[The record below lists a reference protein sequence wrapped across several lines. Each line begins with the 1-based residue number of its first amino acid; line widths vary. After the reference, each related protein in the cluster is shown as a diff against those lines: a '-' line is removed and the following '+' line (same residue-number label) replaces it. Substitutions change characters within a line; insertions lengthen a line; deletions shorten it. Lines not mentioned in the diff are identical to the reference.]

1 MSLITTYY
9 PLFML
14 CMLSLLY
21 MIYRIQP
28 MASTVKKVI
37 IVLCVLTNAAY
48 ICWRLFF
55 TLPHEGTFN
64 IVMGILLV
72 ACECIGFIQLLVFY
86 TLVWKPSNRKQVMIS
101 DLDRLPTVDIF
112 IATYNEPIEV
122 LKRTVA
128 GCLNLSYPKES
139 VQIYLCDDGNRE
151 VVEQLASEFGV
162 YYLTRTDNRFA
173 KAGNLN
179 HAMSQTD
186 GELIL
191 TLDADMVPLPSF
203 LEKTVPYF
211 HDGATAFVQV
221 PQAFYNEDPF
231 QYNMFS
237 KDRIPNEQDFFMQ
250 TLQAG
255 KDRFNAVM
263 YVGSNTVFRRTA
275 LDEIGG
281 FATGVITEDMATGM
295 LLQGKFK
302 SVSVGEVLAVGLA
315 PESWLDLLKQR
326 DRWSRGNIQCARKF
340 NPLKVRGLTLM
351 QRVLY
356 LDGIV
361 YWFNGLFK
369 MIYILT
375 PILFL
380 LFGIQS
386 FWADFQS
393 VFMFWLP
400 AFFSSYLA
408 FKLVSNQ
415 KRSMFW
421 SHIYESSMAF
431 HLAGVALSELFLKK
445 RVEFLV
451 TPKGIQ
457 TDKRHFHLKT
467 MIPHLIFLLL
477 SLLALVKIGYDVK
490 VNGTM
495 NADLMLINIFWVLYN
510 GAGLFMALLVAF
522 DRPRYRKSERF
533 VIEKE
538 GHLRSDHQDQS
549 IACFLLDMSDSG
561 ARLSIPLDQASSLY
575 QGQTQLFFSENE
587 SVACDV
593 VWSYPEGDKLMVGVA
608 FTDTKKS
615 EYLSLIRFLFT
626 REHVAMTDREKK
638 SYAVRTFLRFLR
650 ETEKVPKALRRKW
663 MRRPLQGVTGTI
675 AYEDRLEEKMP
686 VIIHDISLSGCKIE
700 FEDSIELNGKVRIT
714 IDTESLTDQPAIAI
728 WTSQKRGR
736 TMAGLKFVQPEIKQ
750 IEERE
755 GVVS

>member
-1 MSLITTYY
+1 MSLFITYY
-9 PLFML
+9 PLVML
-14 CMLSLLY
+14 ALLCILY
-21 MIYRIQP
+21 GIHRIQLV
-28 MASTVKKVI
+28 STAVKKII
-37 IVLCVLTNAAY
+37 IVLCVTTNVVY
-48 ICWRLFF
+48 ISWRLLF
-55 TLPHEGTFN
+55 TLPHEGAFN
-64 IVMGILLV
+64 IVLGILLV
-72 ACECIGFIQLLVFY
+72 ACECIGFLQLFVFY
-86 TLVWKPSNRKQVMIS
+86 TLVWKPSKRKAIKMS
-101 DLDRLPTVDIF
+101 ELDRLPTIDIF
-112 IATYNEPIEV
+112 IATYNEPLEV
-122 LKRTVA
+122 LKRTIA
-128 GCLNLSYPKES
+128 GCVNLSYPKERIH
-139 VQIYLCDDGNRE
+139 IYLCDDGKRQS
-151 VVEQLASEFGV
+151 VEQLARDFDV
-162 YYLTRTDNRFA
+162 HYLTRSDNSFA

-179 HAMSQTD
+179 HAMSQTN

-211 HDGATAFVQV
+211 KDEATAFVQV

-250 TLQAG
+250 TLQSG

-263 YVGSNTVFRRTA
+263 YVGSNTVFRRAA

-315 PESWLDLLKQR
+315 PESWIDLLRQR

-340 NPLKVRGLTLM
+340 NPLKVHGLTVM

-386 FWADFQS
+386 FWADFKS
-393 VFMFWLP
+393 IFLFWLP

-421 SHIYESSMAF
+421 SHIYETSMAF
-431 HLAGVALSELFLKK
+431 HLAGAALSELFLKK
-445 RVEFLV
+445 RIEFLV

-477 SLLALVKIGYDVK
+477 SLLVLVKTGYDVK
-490 VNGTM
+490 IKGTM
-495 NADLMLINIFWVLYN
+495 SADLTMINIFWVLYN
-510 GAGLFMALLVAF
+510 GAGLLMAMLVAF

-533 VIEKE
+533 IIEKE
-538 GHLRSDHQDQS
+538 GHLRSDHQDHN
-549 IACFLLDMSDSG
+549 IPCFLLDMSDSG
-561 ARLSIPLDQASSLY
+561 ARLSVPLDQAPHLY
-575 QGQTQLFFSENE
+575 QGQTQLFFSKDEG
-587 SVACDV
+587 VACDL
-593 VWSYPEGDKLMVGVA
+593 VWSYPEGDQLLIGVSFNQTHKA
-608 FTDTKKS
+608 

-626 REHVAMTDREKK
+626 REHVAMTNREEK
-638 SYAVRTFLRFLR
+638 SFAVRTLFRFLR
-650 ETEKVPKALRRKW
+650 ETEKMPMALRRKL
-663 MRRPLQGVTGTI
+663 MRRPLQDVTGTLT
-675 AYEDRLEEKMP
+675 YEGRLEEKTAI
-686 VIIHDISLSGCKIE
+686 IIHDISLSGCRME
-700 FEDSIELNGKVRIT
+700 TAASIELNEKVMIT
-714 IDTESLTDQPAIAI
+714 IDTESVSNQPAIAV
-728 WTSQKRGR
+728 WTSRKRGR
-736 TMAGLKFVQPEIKQ
+736 TIAGLKFVQPVPEQ

-755 GVVS
+755 GTVS

>member
-1 MSLITTYY
+1 MSLFTMYY

-14 CMLSLLY
+14 CFLCVLY
-21 MIYRIQP
+21 GMYRIQP
-28 MASTVKKVI
+28 VATTVKKI
-37 IVLCVLTNAAY
+37 IIILCVSTNVAY
-48 ICWRLFF
+48 IGWRLFF

-72 ACECIGFIQLLVFY
+72 ACECIGFLQLLVFY
-86 TLVWKPSNRKQVMIS
+86 TLVWKPSKRKPVKMS
-101 DLDRLPTVDIF
+101 DLDRVPIIDIF

-128 GCLNLSYPKES
+128 GCVNLSYPKECIH
-139 VQIYLCDDGNRE
+139 IYLCDDGSRQA
-151 VVEQLASEFGV
+151 VEQLAHEFGV
-162 YYLTRTDNRFA
+162 HYLTRSDNRFA

-211 HDGATAFVQV
+211 QDGATAFVQV

-250 TLQAG
+250 TLQSG

-263 YVGSNTVFRRTA
+263 YVGSNTVFRRAA

-302 SVSVGEVLAVGLA
+302 SVSIGEVLAVGLA
-315 PESWLDLLKQR
+315 PESWIDLLRQR

-340 NPLKVRGLTLM
+340 NPLKVHGLTVM

-356 LDGIV
+356 IDGII

-393 VFMFWLP
+393 IFMFWLP

-421 SHIYESSMAF
+421 SHIYETSMAF
-431 HLAGVALSELFLKK
+431 HLAGAALSELLFKK
-445 RVEFLV
+445 RIEFLV

-477 SLLALVKIGYDVK
+477 SLLVLVKTGYDVK
-490 VNGTM
+490 IKGTM
-495 NADLMLINIFWVLYN
+495 NADLTLINLFWVLYN
-510 GAGLFMALLVAF
+510 GAGLFMALIVAF

-533 VIEKE
+533 IIEKE
-538 GHLRSDHQDQS
+538 GHLRSDQQDHD
-549 IACFLLDMSDSG
+549 IPCFLLDMSDSG
-561 ARLSIPLDQASSLY
+561 ARLSIPLDQAPSLY
-575 QGQTQLFFSENE
+575 QGQTQLFFSEGE
-587 SVACDV
+587 GIVCDL
-593 VWSYPEGDKLMVGVA
+593 VWSYPEGDQLLIGVS
-608 FTDTKKS
+608 FTDTHKS
-615 EYLSLIRFLFT
+615 GYLSLIRFLFT
-626 REHVAMTDREKK
+626 REHVAMTDREEK
-638 SYAVRTFLRFLR
+638 SFAVRTLFRFLR
-650 ETEKVPKALRRKW
+650 ETEKIPKAIRRKW
-663 MRRPLQGVTGTI
+663 MRRSLQDVTGVMT
-675 AYEDRLEEKMP
+675 YEERLDEKVP
-686 VIIHDISLSGCKIE
+686 IIIHDISLSGCRLE
-700 FEDSIELNGKVRIT
+700 TAASIELNEKVMIT
-714 IDTESLTDQPAIAI
+714 IDTESLTDQPAIAV
-728 WTSQKRGR
+728 WTSYKRGR
-736 TMAGLKFVQPEIKQ
+736 TIAGFKFVQSEPKQ
-750 IEERE
+750 LEERE
-755 GVVS
+755 GAVS